1 MFTPNLASMKKI
13 ISIDIVKLR
22 GVAYCRLYTICREP
36 MSGDYIQVSSDTY
49 SSRVKVYTSN
59 VILDEF
65 RSTTN
70 AISKPL

>member
-1 MFTPNLASMKKI
+1 MEKI

-36 MSGDYIQVSSDTY
+36 MSDDYIQVSSDTH
-49 SSRVKVYTSN
+49 SAPIKVYTSH
-59 VILDEF
+59 VILDEY

-70 AISKPL
+70 TINKPL